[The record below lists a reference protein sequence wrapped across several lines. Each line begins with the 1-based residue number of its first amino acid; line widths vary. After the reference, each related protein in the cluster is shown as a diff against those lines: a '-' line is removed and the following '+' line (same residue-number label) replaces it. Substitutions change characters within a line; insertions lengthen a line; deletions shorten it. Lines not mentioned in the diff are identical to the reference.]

1 MKLRFNWAV
10 RSAIFLAGAFLIW
23 GMWARAQS
31 GINVRLITPE
41 DLSMYEEGADVT
53 LSAAIGGQAIMTMG
67 EGVITNVVFYQNN
80 RLLHAVTNTPF
91 QFTWTNVPSGTFS
104 LTVVAFD
111 RTGVS
116 VVSDPVKIHVR
127 AALGA
132 LTFGLDRIPVL
143 KREVLGN
150 PLWQYI
156 ASLIYIILAFYIS
169 KVLDLLVRLRLKIWA
184 SRTTSRL
191 DDLLVE
197 LIHGPVK
204 IVSFVILLHIGLR
217 VFDWPIWVQE
227 FLSKALIVI
236 VAVSITYMALK
247 LVDVLLVFWRQR
259 AIPEAD
265 QTFNQQLF
273 PLVRK
278 SLKVFIVVVAFLV
291 TSPHLGLNV
300 TGLIASL
307 SIGGLALGLAAQDT
321 LGNLFGAVAIF
332 LDKPFKVGDRI
343 QLEAIDGVV
352 ESIGLRSTR
361 VRNLDGHLIT
371 VPNKTMGNATITNV
385 TLRPNIRTLMNISV
399 TYDTPAEKVQRAV
412 DILGEVFRGHPLTQ
426 DVWISF
432 NKFADSS
439 LNIFVVHW
447 WKSTVYK
454 DYLAGMQEMNLE
466 IKRRFDQENINFAF
480 PTQTLYVK
488 QDSDFRIMQDEAK
501 PV

>member
-1 MKLRFNWAV
+1 MKFRFNWAV
-10 RSAIFLAGAFLIW
+10 RGMIFLVGAFLIW
-23 GMWARAQS
+23 GMWARAQTGFS
-31 GINVRLITPE
+31 VRLISPE
-41 DLSMYEEGADVT
+41 HLSTFEKGTNLV
-53 LSAAIGGQAIMTMG
+53 LSASV
-67 EGVITNVVFYQNN
+67 EGSAVTNVSFFYQNN
-80 RLLHAVTNTPF
+80 QLLHSTDTTPF
-91 QFTWTNVPSGTFS
+91 TFTWTNVPSGTFL
-104 LTVVAFD
+104 LTAKAYD
-111 RTGVS
+111 ETGAE
-116 VVSDPVKIHVR
+116 VVSEPVKIHVR
-127 AALGA
+127 TALGA
-132 LTFGLDRIPVL
+132 LTFGLDRVPAF
-143 KREVLGN
+143 KREFLGN
-150 PLWQYI
+150 PIWQYI
-156 ASLIYIILAFYIS
+156 ASLIYIILAFYVS
-169 KVLDLLVRLRLKIWA
+169 KLLDLLVRLRLKIWA
-184 SRTTSRL
+184 AKTTTRL

-204 IVSFVILLHIGLR
+204 VVSFVILLHIGLR

-259 AIPEAD
+259 AVPEGD

-273 PLVRK
+273 PLIRK
-278 SLKVFIVVVAFLV
+278 SLKVFIVVVSFLV

-343 QLEAIDGVV
+343 QLDSIDGVV

-371 VPNKTMGNATITNV
+371 VPNKTMGNATITNI

-412 DILGEVFRGHPLTQ
+412 DILGEVFRGHAMTH

-439 LNIFVVHW
+439 LNIFIVHW
-447 WKSTVYK
+447 WKSTVFK

-466 IKRRFDQENINFAF
+466 IKRRFDQEKISFAF
-480 PTQTLYVK
+480 PTQTLHLK
-488 QDSDFRIMQDEAK
+488 QDSEFRILQEEARRS
-501 PV
+501 